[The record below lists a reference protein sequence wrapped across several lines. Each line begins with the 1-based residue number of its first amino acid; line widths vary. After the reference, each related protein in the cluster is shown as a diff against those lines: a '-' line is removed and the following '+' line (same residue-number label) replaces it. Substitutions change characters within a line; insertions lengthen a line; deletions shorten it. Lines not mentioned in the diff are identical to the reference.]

1 MVLCILFWQDK
12 FKMEQSISVFWRE
25 KSFTDRLIFENSNKQ
40 KQVLKKQLAQQENL
54 FQSLQQRA
62 FNGEL

>member
-1 MVLCILFWQDK
+1 MNKSVCN
-12 FKMEQSISVFWRE
+12 SIPVTVPPLDLQKKW
-25 KSFTDRLIFENSNKQ
+25 KLIFENSNKQ